1 MESIIEKNRKHKI
14 IDEAILSFNSAA
26 EGLEHSYRLLY
37 NQVEV
42 LRKEVEEKNLQL
54 RKNLEEG
61 EKVKNFL
68 SNILESLPTGVITTD
83 LKGNILMC
91 NSAVEKITGINP
103 VKISAKALEKFKRD
117 LKIENRTAS
126 RSSDIE
132 FSKQISDIRS
142 LKILR
147 SPVINNPGEKTGI
160 IFIIQDQ
167 TQLKRLEK
175 QTERDERL
183 KAMGEMAIKIAHEV
197 RNPLGSIELFASIL
211 KNELKG
217 QKDLSKLAD
226 HIISSVK
233 SLDGS
238 ISNLLLFTQSQKP
251 SLTEINLSNVL
262 EEFAQFISP
271 VVEKNGVKLLF
282 SKPEPPCLIYGDKDL
297 LRQVFLNL
305 ALNSIQ
311 AMEYSGKIRISSRYC
326 HDEENT
332 DNCWIEITFKDNGT
346 GIAKNDIKKIF
357 NPFYS
362 TREKGTG
369 LGLAIVHNI
378 IESHRATIDVTSRQ
392 GHGTSI
398 TISLPVTKILS
409 S

>member
-1 MESIIEKNRKHKI
+1 MQPTPQKNSQYRI

-26 EGLEHSYRLLY
+26 EGLEQSYRLLY
-37 NQVEV
+37 NQVEA
-42 LRKEVEEKNLQL
+42 LRKEVEEKNRQL

-83 LKGNILMC
+83 LNGSILMSS
-91 NSAVEKITGINP
+91 SAVEKITGINP
-103 VKISAKALEKFKRD
+103 LKAGQKKLVKFKRD
-117 LKIENRTAS
+117 LKIDKSPVNRS
-126 RSSDIE
+126 CNIE
-132 FSKQISDIRS
+132 FLKNGSELRY
-142 LKILR
+142 LKILK
-147 SPVINNPGEKTGI
+147 SPVIDTSGEKTGI

-167 TQLKRLEK
+167 TRLKRLEK
-175 QTERDERL
+175 QTERDDRL

-211 KNELKG
+211 KNELNA
-217 QKDLSKLAD
+217 QKDLSKLAQ
-226 HIISSVK
+226 HIISAVK

-251 SLTEINLSNVL
+251 SLHEINLATVL
-262 EEFAQFISP
+262 EEFALFISP
-271 VVEKNGVKLLF
+271 VVEKNGVKLIF
-282 SKPEPPCLIYGDKDL
+282 SKPEPDCLIAGDKDL

-311 AMEYSGKIRISSRYC
+311 AMEDAGEIRIFSRYC
-326 HDEENT
+326 HDEENAQ
-332 DNCWIEITFKDNGT
+332 NCWIEITFQDNGT
-346 GIAKNDIKKIF
+346 GIAKNNIKKIF

-378 IESHRATIDVTSRQ
+378 IESHRATIDVTSKLGQ
-392 GHGTSI
+392 GTAI
-398 TISLPVTKILS
+398 TVSLPVIKRLTP
-409 S
+409 